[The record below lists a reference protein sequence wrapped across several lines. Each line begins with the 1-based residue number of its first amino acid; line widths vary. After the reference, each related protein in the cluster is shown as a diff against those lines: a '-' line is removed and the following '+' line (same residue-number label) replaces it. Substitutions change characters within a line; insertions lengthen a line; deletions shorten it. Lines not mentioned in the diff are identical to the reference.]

1 LQKNKQSTPINLA
14 SDRKSPDFYPRA
26 GNRDAYTPTGEPP
39 TLQRA
44 ETERKKE
51 RRGREEGG
59 GGTWIPAARGL
70 PLLPLS
76 IRASCC
82 CSAASDLRSA
92 NLSRRPPASPRLPTS
107 YCCSVTSDLLLLCS
121 ASCCSVTSDLLLL
134 PRGISSLFLPF
145 FALPSPRSVPS
156 GPLLCPSNP
165 YSARPV
171 PVVRPLLGEGGSS
184 GKGAAAKRLRR
195 KGRICFSVPRRP
207 ASVFPFKA
215 WCPCGSVLCLTFS
228 YFIDLCGCA
237 FVICASV
244 LIIVSAMLLLVY

>member
-1 LQKNKQSTPINLA
+1 M
-14 SDRKSPDFYPRA
+14 RW
-26 GNRDAYTPTGEPP
+26 
-39 TLQRA
+39 
-44 ETERKKE
+44 
-51 RRGREEGG
+51 GREEGG
-59 GGTWIPAARGL
+59 GGTWIPAALGL
-70 PLLPLS
+70 PLLSLP

-92 NLSRRPPASPRLPTS
+92 NLSCRPPASPRLPTS
-107 YCCSVTSDLLLLCS
+107 SCCSVTSDLLLLC
-121 ASCCSVTSDLLLL
+121 LLLL
-134 PRGISSLFLPF
+134 RDLRPSAAIQRYIFSFSPLLFSSFTSLR
-145 FALPSPRSVPS
+145 AVRPSAPCNPTPAPPVRSPPS
-156 GPLLCPSNP
+156 GLC
-165 YSARPV
+165 
-171 PVVRPLLGEGGSS
+171 S